1 MKKICVITGASSGI
15 GKEFFAEIVK
25 DGYFKFD
32 EYWVIARGAARLEEL
47 KSLTSTPVRAIPLD
61 LSRESSF
68 EEYRKL
74 LDEEKPEIGLLINCS
89 GFGKFDSTV
98 KVGYEVT
105 MNMIDLNAKALT
117 AITYLTLPYMER
129 GSEIYQLGSLSSF
142 QPVPYIGVYGASKAY
157 VLSFTRA
164 LGMELKP
171 RGIRV
176 MAVCPFWVKTEFFN
190 RAITDD
196 TIVYYARYYE
206 AQGVVK
212 QALRDMKRG
221 KDISIHGKYAQS
233 QVFLTKLL
241 PHKAVMKIWCKQQK
255 KPIK

>member
-1 MKKICVITGASSGI
+1 MKIAIITGASSGM
-15 GKEFFAEIVK
+15 GREFVLQLDAAAE
-25 DGYFKFD
+25 YD
-32 EYWVIARGAARLEEL
+32 EIWVIARRQDRLEALAAE
-47 KSLTSTPVRAIPLD
+47 VRAKLRPIALD
-61 LSRESSF
+61 LTDAGALDA
-68 EEYRKL
+68 YRAL
-74 LDEEKPEIGLLINCS
+74 LDTEKPQVQTLVNAS
-89 GFGKFDSTV
+89 GFGKFGAFTDTPLDQ
-98 KVGYEVT
+98 
-105 MNMIDLNAKALT
+105 MLNMIDLNAKALT
-117 AITYLTLPYMER
+117 AITYHTLPYMER

-190 RAITDD
+190 RAVTDD

-206 AQGVVK
+206 AKKVVA

-221 KDISIHGKYAQS
+221 KDVSIHGKYAQA
-233 QVFLTKLL
+233 QVFGTKLL

-255 KPIK
+255 KPTK

>member
-1 MKKICVITGASSGI
+1 MGREFVLQLDASSQYD
-15 GKEFFAEIVK
+15 EI
-25 DGYFKFD
+25 
-32 EYWVIARGAARLEEL
+32 WVIARRLDRLEALAAE
-47 KSLTSTPVRAIPLD
+47 VRAKLRPISLD
-61 LSRESSF
+61 LTDTDAL
-68 EEYRKL
+68 EEYRAML
-74 LDEEKPEIGLLINCS
+74 ESEKPQVQTLVNAS
-89 GFGKFDSTV
+89 GFGKFGAFTETPIDQ
-98 KVGYEVT
+98 
-105 MNMIDLNAKALT
+105 MLNMIDLNVKALT
-117 AITYLTLPYMER
+117 AITYFTLPYMER

-190 RAITDD
+190 RAVTDQ

-221 KDISIHGKYAQS
+221 KDVSIHGKYAQA
-233 QVFLTKLL
+233 QVFATKLL
-241 PHKAVMKIWCKQQK
+241 QHKAVMKIWCKQQK
-255 KPIK
+255 KPLK